1 MNSNFKH
8 QSIQKHFG
16 VIIENDKVITNIT
29 DSTENIS
36 KGSIFFARQGMSSH
50 GSDYIKLALNR
61 GAILIISSKAINN
74 KKVHYVPDLE
84 NILAGFLY
92 DYYDIEQ
99 KKVKFFGI
107 TGTNGKTSIAYLA
120 HKITQDHKKSSAYI
134 GTLGYISENFRSK
147 SNNTTPSIF
156 FIFDCISQ
164 TKYSNTLYVYLELSS
179 HGLSQRRLN
188 NLCFEKVCICNIASD
203 HLDYHENHEAYTK
216 SKLSVLKLYARRE
229 PLINHEITEKNSMN
243 VNHYSISEI
252 NENATFYVNILRSSP
267 KRSEC
272 NIFKNKQKIFSFSTD
287 FFPDF
292 NILNACYSICLIL
305 DQDFFNFHKIDF
317 KRLSLP
323 PGRNNIFK
331 KDQKMIVVDFAHNP
345 NALELIISSYKSA
358 YNSIWTLF
366 GCGGN
371 RDKSKRNKM
380 FKIAKKYS
388 QKIFITSDNS
398 RFENFNSIVRD
409 ILGEDRFDNL
419 EVIKDRDSAIKI
431 AIDTLPKNVPLL
443 ILGRGHEETLSLGKN
458 IINHSDIKAVQR
470 YISL

>member
-1 MNSNFKH
+1 
-8 QSIQKHFG
+8 
-16 VIIENDKVITNIT
+16 
-29 DSTENIS
+29 
-36 KGSIFFARQGMSSH
+36 
-50 GSDYIKLALNR
+50 
-61 GAILIISSKAINN
+61 
-74 KKVHYVPDLE
+74 
-84 NILAGFLY
+84 
-92 DYYDIEQ
+92 
-99 KKVKFFGI
+99 
-107 TGTNGKTSIAYLA
+107 
-120 HKITQDHKKSSAYI
+120 
-134 GTLGYISENFRSK
+134 
-147 SNNTTPSIF
+147 
-156 FIFDCISQ
+156 
-164 TKYSNTLYVYLELSS
+164 
-179 HGLSQRRLN
+179 
-188 NLCFEKVCICNIASD
+188 
-203 HLDYHENHEAYTK
+203 
-216 SKLSVLKLYARRE
+216 
-229 PLINHEITEKNSMN
+229 MN

-252 NENATFYVNILRSSP
+252 NENATFYINIVRSSP

-272 NIFKNKQKIFSFSTD
+272 NIFNNKQKIFSFSTD

-305 DQDFFNFHKIDF
+305 DQDFFNFRKIDF

-398 RFENFNSIVRD
+398 RFENFNSIVKD
-409 ILGEDRFDNL
+409 IMGEDRFDNL
-419 EVIKDRDSAIKI
+419 EVIKDRDLAIKI
-431 AIDTLPKNVPLL
+431 AIDTVPKNVPLL

-470 YISL
+470 YIS